1 MMKTTI
7 KYPISA
13 ILACLALV
21 GCQEVDAPAN
31 SKPSVETFSVTGLTG
46 HEAYLSGSVSTNAT
60 CYFLL
65 SSTINLTE
73 PDTIPASQQ
82 TIYASDSVSSNQYY
96 YAALYDGLK
105 PGNDYYVALCA
116 SDGRSEVRGNVVS
129 FSTPTYLTIE
139 NVYLSD
145 IDGYSTAS
153 FQPTQPIGSFV
164 LTSWE
169 YTYGIWGSY
178 QNLQTTY
185 SNSKFTMADGDDIS
199 LSSDVRVYAYYPYT
213 TEYSNYYIPIK
224 ANESLYGKTATYLY
238 GNSNT
243 VNSDDTEAY
252 ITMHY
257 ALAKISLT
265 ITNANDDGA
274 TLSQITLENI
284 DGNYLASSGEMNV
297 FSGDISDLQDYDAH
311 TRTCHQTLTSTA
323 YTEDFMLIP
332 TSFDENQVVVKLVVD
347 GEEEQLALPAVTW
360 SKGHHYTYQLTVDKG
375 ALRLGGIRV
384 EAWDAQNGGSIDIKQ
399 D

>member
-1 MMKTTI
+1 MKTNI

-13 ILACLALV
+13 VLACLALV

-31 SKPSVETFSVTGLTG
+31 SNPSVETFSVTGLTG
-46 HEAYLSGSVSTNAT
+46 HEAYFSGAVSTNAT

-73 PDTIPASQQ
+73 PDTISASQQ
-82 TIYASDSVSSNQYY
+82 TIYGSDSISSDKYH
-96 YAALYDGLK
+96 YATLYNGLK
-105 PGNDYYVALCA
+105 PGKDYYLALCA

-145 IDGYSTAS
+145 IDGYSTNV

-164 LTSWE
+164 LSSWE
-169 YTYGIWGSY
+169 YSYGVWDSY
-178 QNLQTTY
+178 QNMKTTY
-185 SNSKFTMADGDDIS
+185 SDSKYSMANGNDIS
-199 LSSDVRVYAYYPYT
+199 LSSDVRVYSYYPYT
-213 TEYSNYYIPIK
+213 TEYSNYYIPVK
-224 ANESLYGKTATYLY
+224 ANETLYGETPTYLY
-238 GNSNT
+238 GYSNT

-257 ALAKISLT
+257 ALAKISLA

-274 TLSQITLENI
+274 TLSQVTLENI
-284 DGNYLASSGEMNV
+284 DGDYLASSGEMNV
-297 FSGDISDLQDYDAH
+297 FTGDISELQDYDAH
-311 TRTCHQTLTSTA
+311 TRTCQQTLTSTA

-347 GEEEQLALPAVTW
+347 GVEEQLALPAVTW

-375 ALRLGGIRV
+375 ALKLGGIRV
-384 EAWDAQNGGSIDIKQ
+384 EAWDTQNGGSIDIKQ